1 VSSAG
6 SNRRP
11 RWARTINRPSLAARR
26 AVAGTLI
33 STAGLAG
40 RPVRDSDGTDV
51 GRVVDLVVRWDRG
64 VYPLL
69 TGMIVRVG
77 FRRAWL
83 HAEDI
88 QHIDNGQ
95 VRVSSAKF
103 DLREYERRAGEWLV
117 RKDLLDHQL
126 LDVDG
131 ARVVRAADLYLSQ
144 MGSTFRLVGVD
155 VSFTSFLR
163 RVLPGSAGRTAT
175 ASKVVDWASI
185 QSFGRPGEP
194 VRLRETNRGLQQLR
208 PAQLAD
214 LLEDLAR
221 PERQLLLSLM
231 DPDAA
236 ADVMEEMEP
245 EELEEVLRDAP
256 VERAAALIARMEPDE
271 AVDALRDL
279 PEEDRRTILQL
290 VPPDRASQLTRLL
303 GYPEGVAGGIMTTSL
318 VILELGDTIAVARRK
333 ALDQRANQDVTCL
346 VVVDE
351 DGRLVDDLPLMDMI
365 AAEPTDLVADV
376 IGPPIPGTVLPEASL
391 DDVVEELIANRESSL
406 LVVDEDGRPLGRI
419 LADDVVDALV
429 ESRSSRRWPWQPPRL
444 GE

>member
-1 VSSAG
+1 M
-6 SNRRP
+6 R
-11 RWARTINRPSLAARR
+11 RPSLAARR
-26 AVAGTLI
+26 AVAGTLV
-33 STAGLAG
+33 STAGLTG
-40 RPVRDSDGTDV
+40 RPVRDTDGTDV
-51 GRVVDLVVRWDRG
+51 GRVSDLVVRWDRG
-64 VYPLL
+64 VYPQL

-77 FRRAWL
+77 LRRAWL

-88 QHIDNGQ
+88 ERIDNGQ
-95 VRVSSAKF
+95 VRLRSAKF
-103 DLREYERRAGEWLV
+103 DLREYERRDGEWLV
-117 RKDLLDHQL
+117 GKDLLDHQL

-131 ARVVRAADLYLSQ
+131 ARVVRAADLYLTQ
-144 MGSTFRLVGVD
+144 MGTSYRLVGVD

-163 RVLPGSAGRTAT
+163 RVLPGSAGRFST

-194 VRLRETNRGLQQLR
+194 VRLRQPNRGLQQLR
-208 PAQLAD
+208 PAALAD

-221 PERQLLLSLM
+221 PERQLLLSLL

-279 PEEDRRTILQL
+279 PEEDRRTILHL
-290 VPPDRASQLTRLL
+290 VPPERAAALSRLL

-318 VILELGDTIAVARRK
+318 VILQLTDTIADARRK
-333 ALDQRANQDVTCL
+333 ALEQRENQDVTCL

-365 AAEPTDLVADV
+365 AAELTDFVSDV
-376 IGPPIPGTVLPEASL
+376 IGPPLPGTVLPEASL
-391 DDVVEELIANRESSL
+391 DDVVEELIANREASL
-406 LVVDEDGRPLGRI
+406 LVVDPDGRPLGRI

>member
-1 VSSAG
+1 MSSAG
-6 SNRRP
+6 SAHRP
-11 RWARTINRPSLAARR
+11 RWAHTIKRPSLAARR

-40 RPVRDSDGTDV
+40 RPVRDSGGTDV

-64 VYPLL
+64 IYPLL

-88 QHIDNGQ
+88 EHIDNGQ

-131 ARVVRAADLYLSQ
+131 ARVVRAADVYLTQ
-144 MGSTFRLVGVD
+144 MGMAFRLVGVD

-163 RVLPGSAGRTAT
+163 RVLPGSAGRAAT
-175 ASKVVDWASI
+175 ASRVVDWASI

-194 VRLRETNRGLQQLR
+194 VRLRDTNRGLQQLR

-256 VERAAALIARMEPDE
+256 VERAAILIARMEPDE

-290 VPPDRASQLTRLL
+290 VPPERASQLSRLL

-318 VILELGDTIAVARRK
+318 VILQLGDTIADARRK
-333 ALDQRANQDVTCL
+333 ALDQRENQDVTCL

-365 AAEPTDLVADV
+365 AAEPTDRVSDV
-376 IGPPIPGTVLPEASL
+376 IGPPVPGTVLPDATL
-391 DDVVEELIANRESSL
+391 DEVVEELIANRESSL
-406 LVVDEDGRPLGRI
+406 LVVDDEGRPIGRI